1 MSAIK
6 HIKKTAKLSKVEII
20 EIQLCLYAYF
30 NKVTL
35 SESEIK
41 LLILIVMNNSSDVVS
56 ICNNACLEDEREKD
70 IELKYKDEIFKSPQ
84 TVRNVLTKLINMK
97 ILIKQNKFINL
108 NPELKIITDDK
119 ILLDMKY
126 YCI

>member
-70 IELKYKDEIFKSPQ
+70 IELEYKDEIFKSPQ